1 MKTDG
6 WSTDYA
12 RLLTKDQWTSELDR
26 RFFDDIRR
34 EITSL
39 AVREPVR
46 LALEQH
52 SLEALG
58 DNEHSNWKIY
68 NVSISEEI
76 SSLFV
81 IAYFWQVA
89 PPWQDI
95 GVEPIL
101 PGDDVPITVQAVLR
115 IDNEGSVSSEVIDVS
130 LDPDSLGPSEE
141 WYTDDVILALRLKG
155 GRPLTLTQRF
165 PLKNSTGRNRKP
177 GRNSSRL
184 TLCRSGTMMARAGGS
199 RSIRC
204 LVRIITPKG
213 RRRRLSRTD
222 GCYTAPAPV
231 P

>member
-12 RLLTKDQWTSELDR
+12 RSLTKDQWTGELDR

-46 LALEQH
+46 LALQQH
-52 SLEALG
+52 SLEPFG

-81 IAYFWQVA
+81 TAYFWQIA

-95 GVEPIL
+95 GEESIL

-115 IDNEGSVSSEVIDVS
+115 IDNEGRLSSEVIDVS

-141 WYTDDVILALRLKG
+141 WYSDDFILGL
-155 GRPLTLTQRF
+155 
-165 PLKNSTGRNRKP
+165 
-177 GRNSSRL
+177 
-184 TLCRSGTMMARAGGS
+184 
-199 RSIRC
+199 IE
-204 LVRIITPKG
+204 
-213 RRRRLSRTD
+213 
-222 GCYTAPAPV
+222 
-231 P
+231 

>member
-1 MKTDG
+1 MDNVSKEIRAKLKGFMKTDG

-12 RLLTKDQWTSELDR
+12 RSLTKDQWTGELDR

-46 LALEQH
+46 LALQQH
-52 SLEALG
+52 SLEPFG

-81 IAYFWQVA
+81 TAYFWQIA

-95 GVEPIL
+95 GEESIL

-115 IDNEGSVSSEVIDVS
+115 IDNEGRVSSEVIDVS

-141 WYTDDVILALRLKG
+141 WYTDDVILAL
-155 GRPLTLTQRF
+155 Q
-165 PLKNSTGRNRKP
+165 
-177 GRNSSRL
+177 
-184 TLCRSGTMMARAGGS
+184 
-199 RSIRC
+199 
-204 LVRIITPKG
+204 
-213 RRRRLSRTD
+213 D
-222 GCYTAPAPV
+222 
-231 P
+231 

>member
-1 MKTDG
+1 M
-6 WSTDYA
+6 
-12 RLLTKDQWTSELDR
+12 
-26 RFFDDIRR
+26 
-34 EITSL
+34 
-39 AVREPVR
+39 
-46 LALEQH
+46 ALEQH

-115 IDNEGSVSSEVIDVS
+115 IDNEGRVSSEVIDVS

-141 WYTDDVILALRLKG
+141 WYTDDVILAL
-155 GRPLTLTQRF
+155 Q
-165 PLKNSTGRNRKP
+165 
-177 GRNSSRL
+177 
-184 TLCRSGTMMARAGGS
+184 
-199 RSIRC
+199 
-204 LVRIITPKG
+204 
-213 RRRRLSRTD
+213 D
-222 GCYTAPAPV
+222 
-231 P
+231 

>member
-1 MKTDG
+1 MDNVSKEIRAKLKGFMKTDG

-12 RLLTKDQWTSELDR
+12 RSLTKDQWTGELDR

-46 LALEQH
+46 LALQQH
-52 SLEALG
+52 SLEPFG

-81 IAYFWQVA
+81 TAYFWQIA

-95 GVEPIL
+95 GVESIL

-115 IDNEGSVSSEVIDVS
+115 IDNEGRVSSEVIDVS

-141 WYTDDVILALRLKG
+141 WYTDDVILAL
-155 GRPLTLTQRF
+155 Q
-165 PLKNSTGRNRKP
+165 
-177 GRNSSRL
+177 
-184 TLCRSGTMMARAGGS
+184 
-199 RSIRC
+199 
-204 LVRIITPKG
+204 
-213 RRRRLSRTD
+213 D
-222 GCYTAPAPV
+222 
-231 P
+231 